1 LQYFEVDSRDKSRC
15 YSFTLGLDPVSR
27 VEFPRY
33 KVLLKDCVMGGG
45 NRIIDNLAAGGCFAP
60 VSLATMG
67 NFAADCAFITV
78 LLMLEEKS
86 IEMVYGRMA

>member
-1 LQYFEVDSRDKSRC
+1 LQYFEVDSRDKSRY

-33 KVLLKDCVMGGG
+33 KILLKDCVVGGG

-60 VSLATMG
+60 VSLVALG
-67 NFAADCAFITV
+67 SFAADCTFVRV
-78 LLMLEEKS
+78 LLMLEEES
-86 IEMVYGRMA
+86 TEMVYGMMA